1 VEVMNN
7 DGLIQ
12 IALYVWEIRKAAK
25 GDTLGRKGL
34 EKAIDEL
41 DVLRTKVNRI
51 CGNASNSRERGLA
64 AAMDCLFELTENDI
78 FDRLVTLPSSI
89 YDLTQF
95 ADQS

>member
-1 VEVMNN
+1 MNN

-25 GDTLGRKGL
+25 GDALGRKGL

-41 DVLRTKVNRI
+41 EALRTKVSRM

-64 AAMDCLFELTENDI
+64 ATMDSLFELTENDI
-78 FDRLVTLPSSI
+78 FDRLAALPSSL

-95 ADQS
+95 ANES